1 MLLACRCEYANLHD
15 YPHIQSSNNRPL
27 THLVGS
33 KLMTAHTEAGL
44 APTFLFIK
52 AIDTNLFRSQLT
64 SQAPLSRLPTR
75 PTSLTPTGVALRGRC
90 RDIQMTR
97 ATWWVRESRVEPQAG
112 VFGHGRS
119 AEAVR
124 RAWCIDVHRTT
135 SGELATTAPPPRCPR
150 ESPSGERLNHRR
162 QVPKPLP
169 VTER

>member
-90 RDIQMTR
+90 RDIQT
-97 ATWWVRESRVEPQAG
+97 ARETCGCEN
-112 VFGHGRS
+112 
-119 AEAVR
+119 
-124 RAWCIDVHRTT
+124 RAWK
-135 SGELATTAPPPRCPR
+135 
-150 ESPSGERLNHRR
+150 
-162 QVPKPLP
+162 PKRVCSHTVVARKPFAALG
-169 VTER
+169 V